1 MSDTGLEAELHA
13 WLAARSDRVIET
25 ACAHVFL
32 GPQSA
37 LKMKR
42 HKDLGYV
49 DFSTAERRL
58 WALERELEFNRT
70 AAPDIYRAVRRIT
83 READGRLA
91 LEGGGPMIDHVLE
104 MRRFDEGA
112 VLSANPDLVDGALAD
127 LLGRT
132 IASFHA

>member
-91 LEGGGPMIDHVLE
+91 LERVLPAGADRLVLE
-104 MRRFDEGA
+104 VGNLPRGMYFVQVGA
-112 VLSANPDLVDGALAD
+112 TVRKVVL
-127 LLGRT
+127 R
-132 IASFHA
+132 